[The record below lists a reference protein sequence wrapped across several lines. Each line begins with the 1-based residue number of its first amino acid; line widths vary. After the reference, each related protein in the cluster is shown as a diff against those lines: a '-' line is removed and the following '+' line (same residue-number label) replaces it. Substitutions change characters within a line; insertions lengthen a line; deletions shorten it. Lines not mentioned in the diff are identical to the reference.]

1 MKLTIRGYEVEI
13 TAHSEKSSDKAATM
27 TLLENIADGCNSASI
42 RMRNRN
48 NKFLADLYGDIAID
62 IYTALSDAGM
72 YTA

>member
-13 TAHSEKSSDKAATM
+13 TAHSEGSDDTASTM
-27 TLLENIADGCNSASI
+27 VLLDNIADGCNSASV
-42 RMRNRN
+42 RMRERN
-48 NKFLADLYGDIAID
+48 NKFLADLYGDIAVD